1 MIHPESSIK
10 GNNQLQK
17 SSPTRTLTVLTLETG
32 QHFFGYGYGANEDVS
47 GELVFN
53 TSMTGYQ
60 EICTDASYRS
70 QIVTLTYPL
79 INNYGT
85 NLEDVESRQPWIS
98 GLVVRELSP
107 NSSNWRY
114 KESLPRFLSQNNIP
128 IIGGIDTRQLVRILR
143 NGGIYRALIGQTPSD
158 FPDPGT
164 FIWTTGRA
172 QGLDAFLDDQ
182 VARARSVLPLSD
194 QNLVEEV
201 TSTDTSLFEDSYWA
215 PWKAPIKRKATHR
228 IAVLDCGAKT
238 NILRSLIIRGCEV
251 FLLPYDTSPEDI
263 NSLNPAG
270 IVVANGPGD
279 PEQAN
284 IAINSIKAVIG
295 KIPMMG
301 ICLGHQ
307 LVALAIG
314 ASTSRLKFGHRGA
327 NHPVKDLLTG
337 QVHITSQNHGFQVD
351 EKSIPTS
358 RGYRVSHVNL
368 NDGSVEGITHDS
380 LPIFT
385 IQYHPE
391 ASPGPQDN
399 QYLFDRFLDMV
410 EKFEKQ

>member
-1 MIHPESSIK
+1 LIHPEPSIK
-10 GNNQLQK
+10 DDNPLQPSLAK
-17 SSPTRTLTVLTLETG
+17 TLTVLTLETG
-32 QHFFGYGYGANEDVS
+32 QHFFGYGYGANQDAR

-85 NLEDVESRQPWIS
+85 NLEDVESRRPWIS

-107 NSSNWRY
+107 NSSNWRH
-114 KESLPRFLSQNNIP
+114 KKSLHRFLLQNNIP
-128 IIGGIDTRQLVRILR
+128 IVGGIDTRKLVRILR
-143 NGGIYRALIGQTPSD
+143 GGGIHRAFITQTPSD

-164 FIWTTGRA
+164 FIWTTGQV
-172 QGLDAFLDDQ
+172 QGLDRFLADQ
-182 VARARSVLPLSD
+182 VDRARSVSPLSD

-201 TSTDTSLFEDSYWA
+201 TSMNPSFFEDSYWGPWRA
-215 PWKAPIKRKATHR
+215 PNKRKATHR

-238 NILRSLIIRGCEV
+238 NILRSLAIRGCEV
-251 FLLPYDTSPEDI
+251 TLLPYDTSPEDI
-263 NSLNPAG
+263 TSLDPAG

-279 PEQAN
+279 PEQAD
-284 IAINSIKAVIG
+284 IAINSIRRIIG
-295 KIPMMG
+295 KIPIMG

-351 EKSIPTS
+351 EKSIPACN
-358 RGYRVSHVNL
+358 GYRVSHVNL